1 MEAYS
6 ETAASYLLLE
16 MTEAT
21 EADPTV
27 PSFSKAA
34 LPMKMTLIAHL
45 DRQRPLSEP
54 RWVKTGDVQEW
65 LKSMFGRMFW
75 VAGDAAGGWEKKISV
90 VDPDPVSDGVKRYLL
105 LLLNLFRRPPSGLY
119 SRLGRKTQI
128 LANKPNVSASFVRI

>member
-6 ETAASYLLLE
+6 ESAASYLPLE
-16 MTEAT
+16 MTEAV

-34 LPMKMTLIAHL
+34 LPMKMTLIANL

-54 RWVKTGDVQEW
+54 RWVKTGDVHEW

-75 VAGDAAGGWEKKISV
+75 VAGDAAEGWEKKISV
-90 VDPDPVSDGVKRYLL
+90 VDPDPVSTLWRSLTSNVAHH
-105 LLLNLFRRPPSGLY
+105 NLY
-119 SRLGRKTQI
+119 
-128 LANKPNVSASFVRI
+128 